1 MSRTREELM
10 NMPYSLLKTLYGV
23 VTDKYSRE
31 EMIEG
36 ILKDEE
42 YCDYLRTV
50 SNDDL
55 QEMLAEMAIYNFNPS
70 MRHVYVAKL
79 CDRFTTREVT
89 SQKIMDRAI
98 EDTINKS
105 YATNYIPARTNSTVI
120 NLHAVATYIIDRNGA
135 AKAVLWIAGDVSFVR
150 KFLEPYGASLFL
162 PCVMEMVDTPANREL
177 VATLFENIA
186 RSLKHFV
193 HAELVVEPT
202 IGDNGVIGWE
212 TSFVVPDWIDRA
224 VPGSWPASQNPVRRG
239 RILTFGV
246 CGLNVGYVNCILSKL
261 TSVTNDKG
269 DLMFPDLHD
278 KMIQMA
284 FVSTLPVETVDKFV
298 DKIAS
303 LDGKVVVVAWNAHA
317 RVLAQFGDKIWG
329 IVDSHRSVM
338 DADDTLLAEA
348 FTRKGLELFLYK
360 KQVDQGYEGS
370 CSIHAVCRA
379 AFIARN
385 ANFDDPIPDDI
396 AVLVDRLSKVCFRR
410 IY

>member
-1 MSRTREELM
+1 MGRTREELSE
-10 NMPYSLLKTLYGV
+10 MPYSLLKTLYGV
-23 VTDKYSRE
+23 VTDRYSRE

-50 SNDDL
+50 SNDEL

-70 MRHVYVAKL
+70 MRHFYSAKL
-79 CDRFTTREVT
+79 CDRFRTREVT

-98 EDTINKS
+98 QDTINKS
-105 YATNYIPARTNSTVI
+105 YATNYIPARTDSTVI
-120 NLHAVATYIIDRNGA
+120 NLHAIATHIIDHHNA
-135 AKAVLWIAGDVSFVR
+135 AKAVLWIAGDVSFIR
-150 KFLEPYGASLFL
+150 KFLEPFGASLFL
-162 PCVMEMVDTPANREL
+162 PCVMQMTDTPANREL
-177 VATLFENIA
+177 IATLFENIA

-278 KMIQMA
+278 KMIQMG

-303 LDGKVVVVAWNAHA
+303 LDGKVVVAAWDVHA
-317 RVLAQFGDKIWG
+317 RVLVQFGDKIWG
-329 IVDSHRSVM
+329 IVDSHKSVM
-338 DADDTLLAEA
+338 EAGDTLLAEA
-348 FTRKGLELFLYK
+348 FARKGLELFLYK

-385 ANFDDPIPDDI
+385 TNFDDPIPDDI